1 MYKIRMP
8 KFGLTMEKGYIERW
22 LKKEGG
28 LVKKGDSLLEVS
40 SDKISNEITSPT
52 SGILLKILGKEG
64 EEYQVGHVIA
74 IIGEKNE
81 QSQLEKDLGEL
92 NKKAPLSKI
101 SPDKLPVKE
110 TKNTMKNIP
119 NIKASPLAKKMAKE
133 NGIVLSKVQGS
144 GPGGRITKQDILAF
158 LEQQQKDDFKI
169 EKLSGLRKTII
180 ERLSKSYHN
189 SITLT
194 NSTEVDFTQFKKQT
208 KSLGVS
214 ITSGIIFLLCKVL
227 LRLKQFNSHF
237 EKDCLKE
244 YNIVNI
250 GLAVDT
256 EKGLIVPV
264 LKNAHTLDI
273 KNIQENIIDLS
284 NRARINKV
292 KENELNDST
301 FTITNLGM
309 MRTDFFTAVLNPP
322 EVAILGIGR
331 IIKKPYIIDED
342 KIAIRELAFLSLSYD
357 HRVIDGAD
365 AARFL
370 DILAQHIEK
379 PELIKN
385 KGVDKK

>member
-1 MYKIRMP
+1 MYEIKMP
-8 KFGLTMEKGYIERW
+8 KFGLTMEKGYVERW
-22 LKKEGG
+22 LKKEGD

-52 SGILLKILGKEG
+52 SGILLKIIAQEG

-81 QSQLEKDLGEL
+81 QCQPEKYQEQLH
-92 NKKAPLSKI
+92 KKTPLSII
-101 SPDKLPVKE
+101 SPDKPPVKE
-110 TKNTMKNIP
+110 TKNTMGNIS

-133 NGIVLSKVQGS
+133 YGIILSQVKGS

-158 LEQQQKDDFKI
+158 SEQQKKDDFKI

-194 NSTEVDFTQFKKQT
+194 NSTEVDFTQFRKQT
-208 KSLGVS
+208 KSLKVS

-256 EKGLIVPV
+256 EKGLLVPV

-273 KNIQENIIDLS
+273 KDIQENIIDLS
-284 NRARINKV
+284 NRARTDRV
-292 KENELNDST
+292 KEDELNNST

-309 MRTDFFTAVLNPP
+309 MRTDFFTPILNPP

-331 IIKKPYIIDED
+331 IVRKPYIIDED
-342 KIAIRELAFLSLSYD
+342 KITIREMAFLSLSYD

-379 PELIKN
+379 PELIDN
-385 KGVDKK
+385 KGGE

>member
-1 MYKIRMP
+1 MYKVRMP

-22 LKKEGG
+22 LKKEGE
-28 LVKKGDSLLEVS
+28 LVQKGDSLLEVS
-40 SDKISNEITSPT
+40 SDKITNEITSPT
-52 SGILLKILGKEG
+52 SGILLKILGKES

-81 QSQLEKDLGEL
+81 QSQLEKDLDEL

-101 SPDKLPVKE
+101 SPEKPLVKE
-110 TKNTMKNIP
+110 TKDTIENIS
-119 NIKASPLAKKMAKE
+119 NIKASPLAKKMARE
-133 NGIVLSKVQGS
+133 HGIVLSNVQGS

-158 LEQQQKDDFKI
+158 SEQQKKDDFKI

-237 EKDCLKE
+237 EKDYLKE

-284 NRARINKV
+284 NRARNNKI

-309 MRTDFFTAVLNPP
+309 MRTDFFTPVLNPP

-331 IIKKPYIIDED
+331 IIKKPYIINENM
-342 KIAIRELAFLSLSYD
+342 IAIREMAFLSLSYD

-370 DILAQHIEK
+370 GILAQYIEK
-379 PELIKN
+379 PELIDN
-385 KGVDKK
+385 KGGE

>member
-22 LKKEGG
+22 LKKEGE

-40 SDKISNEITSPT
+40 SDKITNEITSPT
-52 SGILLKILGKEG
+52 SGILLKILGQEG
-64 EEYQVGHVIA
+64 EEYQVGNTIA

-81 QSQLEKDLGEL
+81 QAQLEKDLEEL

-101 SPDKLPVKE
+101 SSDKLPVKE
-110 TKNTMKNIP
+110 NKNTMEKIS

-133 NGIVLSKVQGS
+133 YGIVLSNVQGS
-144 GPGGRITKQDILAF
+144 GPGGRIIKQDILAF
-158 LEQQQKDDFKI
+158 SEQQKKDDFKI

-250 GLAVDT
+250 GLAVNT

-264 LKNAHTLDI
+264 LKNAHTLNI
-273 KNIQENIIDLS
+273 KSIQGNIIDLS
-284 NRARINKV
+284 NRARTNKI
-292 KENELNDST
+292 KESELNNST
-301 FTITNLGM
+301 FTVTNLGM
-309 MRTDFFTAVLNPP
+309 MRTDFFTPVLNPP

-331 IIKKPYIIDED
+331 IIKKPYIINED
-342 KIAIRELAFLSLSYD
+342 MIAIREIAFLSLSYD
-357 HRVIDGAD
+357 HRIIDGAD
-365 AARFL
+365 AAEFL
-370 DILAQHIEK
+370 DILAQYIEK
-379 PELIKN
+379 PELIDN
-385 KGVDKK
+385 KGGE

>member
-92 NKKAPLSKI
+92 NKKHLYQNI
-101 SPDKLPVKE
+101 SDKLPVKE
-110 TKNTMKNIP
+110 TKRINENIP

>member
-1 MYKIRMP
+1 MYELKMP
-8 KFGLTMEKGYIERW
+8 RFGLTMEKGYIDRW
-22 LKKEGG
+22 LKKEGEF
-28 LVKKGDSLLEVS
+28 VNKGDSLLEVS
-40 SDKISNEITSPT
+40 SDKISNEITSPV
-52 SGILLKILGKEG
+52 SGTLLKILGDEG
-64 EEYQVGHVIA
+64 EEYPVGQIIA
-74 IIGEKNE
+74 MIGEKNE
-81 QSQLEKDLGEL
+81 EVPVERNQEEENTRESLTKQSHDTEPKKTMSLI
-92 NKKAPLSKI
+92 NKL
-101 SPDKLPVKE
+101 
-110 TKNTMKNIP
+110 
-119 NIKASPLAKKMAKE
+119 NIKASPLAKKMARE
-133 NGIVLSKVQGS
+133 HGIVLSNVQGS
-144 GPGGRITKQDILAF
+144 GPGGRITKQDIIAF
-158 LEQQQKDDFKI
+158 SEQQKKDDFKI

-180 ERLSKSYHN
+180 ERLSNSYHN

-237 EKDCLKE
+237 EKDYLKE

-264 LKNAHTLDI
+264 LKNAHALDI

-284 NRARINKV
+284 NRARNNKI

-309 MRTDFFTAVLNPP
+309 MRTDFFTPVLNPP

-331 IIKKPYIIDED
+331 IIKKPYIINENM
-342 KIAIRELAFLSLSYD
+342 IAIREMAFLSLSYD

-370 DILAQHIEK
+370 DKLAQYIEK
-379 PELIKN
+379 PELK
-385 KGVDKK
+385 